1 MYDDLKTHL
10 EGQIAYHRANI
21 RVYMRNSIG
30 IGEHSD
36 IMASIKEELSKLAEA
51 EDMLNALQKH
61 FK

>member
-21 RVYMRNSIG
+21 RVYMRNSMG